1 MRSENRC
8 SQGMAGMISDA
19 FGGIIEALWKSK
31 RLPTAPV
38 DRAAVEQG
46 VGMALVHVADQVDS
60 QTARR
65 QRAPRLERRPSRVVA
80 VPTAAAPPAPAE
92 PSERLMPRA

>member
-1 MRSENRC
+1 M
-8 SQGMAGMISDA
+8 
-19 FGGIIEALWKSK
+19 
-31 RLPTAPV
+31 
-38 DRAAVEQG
+38 
-46 VGMALVHVADQVDS
+46 VHVADQVDS

-65 QRAPRLERRPSRVVA
+65 QRAPRLEGRPSRVVA